1 MILVKKQ
8 YEKPMLAVEYYML
21 SQSIAACATKIGF
34 QNSECVIKD
43 TDATNKMKDLAYDNY
58 FVEGA
63 CSAYPIGMADY
74 DSICYHTNA
83 NAAFTS

>member
-1 MILVKKQ
+1 MKKQ

-21 SQSIAACATKIGF
+21 SQSIAACITKIGF
-34 QNSECVIKD
+34 LDSECVIKD
-43 TDATNKMKDLAYDNY
+43 PDATKKMKDLAYDNY

-63 CSAYPIGMADY
+63 CSNYPIGMDDY

-83 NAAFTS
+83 NAAFNS